1 MHKEKLFADGTLRD
15 GDIKKALFGGRP
27 ARIADKLEGFSK
39 TTTSIGGVEY
49 PNIVTADGGVVDGEI
64 MEIDEET
71 LRRVDGYESDAY
83 SRKKMLLVSGE
94 RAWVYIRE

>member
-1 MHKEKLFADGTLRD
+1 MHKEKLFAYGTLRD
-15 GDIKKALFGGRP
+15 GDIRKALFGGRP
-27 ARIADKLEGFSK
+27 AGTADVLEGYAK

-49 PNIVTADGGVVDGEI
+49 PNIVPADKGAVEGEL

-71 LRRVDGYESDAY
+71 LRRVDDYETSVYA
-83 SRKKMLLVSGE
+83 RKKMTLGSGA